1 MAFQP
6 ANFLLGLPGTVFGA
20 IASTGDA
27 PAITSDGGGA
37 TADVSVNTG
46 DTAVT
51 TVTATGTGTEV
62 FSIVGGAEALMF
74 TINSSSGA
82 LAFTNTSVDGEYE
95 VIVQATN
102 DWGRD
107 RQTITVTV
115 EAGYHAD
122 AVHFD
127 GATYLD
133 NENLASTTSPH
144 AAGSFWVK
152 TDQSSIDDERI
163 IQAAGGGAGVAINV
177 QIDGSVKIRASVSGG
192 SKTDIVST
200 AGAIVANTW
209 VNIRY
214 NADTL
219 AQTGAVYAGLLNVT
233 DSVTPIGVG
242 GSMAL
247 NGKLVAF
254 PDSAGDEYA
263 IAGDMAEVWFAGQ
276 QVDMAYA
283 AAGGSFI
290 DAGGKPKDLGP
301 TGAVPTGVAPEVFL
315 SGNATSFGTNKGTGG
330 AFTTTGTLTNAST
343 SPSD

>member
-95 VIVQATN
+95 VIVQAAN

-115 EAGYHAD
+115 EAG
-122 AVHFD
+122 
-127 GATYLD
+127 
-133 NENLASTTSPH
+133 
-144 AAGSFWVK
+144 
-152 TDQSSIDDERI
+152 
-163 IQAAGGGAGVAINV
+163 
-177 QIDGSVKIRASVSGG
+177 
-192 SKTDIVST
+192 
-200 AGAIVANTW
+200 
-209 VNIRY
+209 
-214 NADTL
+214 
-219 AQTGAVYAGLLNVT
+219 
-233 DSVTPIGVG
+233 
-242 GSMAL
+242 
-247 NGKLVAF
+247 
-254 PDSAGDEYA
+254 
-263 IAGDMAEVWFAGQ
+263 
-276 QVDMAYA
+276 
-283 AAGGSFI
+283 
-290 DAGGKPKDLGP
+290 
-301 TGAVPTGVAPEVFL
+301 
-315 SGNATSFGTNKGTGG
+315 
-330 AFTTTGTLTNAST
+330 
-343 SPSD
+343 